1 MALDLPEPAGP
12 TTTMPCRT
20 WQVSCSCRH
29 LLSQG
34 PCACRPASRMAE
46 RRAAWMPPAG
56 TFSGFCP
63 GKTSSS
69 SLRKSGRSA
78 LTSLLVFMSRSAR
91 MSSWSSDLG
100 AAVGGEE
107 KERGCESLVSTLQ
120 FGGIRAPLAIAIFSL
135 ENPTLPNPPYKTALL
150 GVLPLQGTARA
161 QDCQDVAQPKVVV
174 GLTRQLLF
182 AQEVERVK
190 LAGKR
195 GVFLESAG
203 RKLDLPAGGVLYN
216 VTMLPCV
223 SSPALTQVHSDAH
236 AAMHT

>member
-78 LTSLLVFMSRSAR
+78 LTSLLVFMSRNAR

-100 AAVGGEE
+100 AAVGGVGR
-107 KERGCESLVSTLQ
+107 ERGCESLVSTLQ
-120 FGGIRAPLAIAIFSL
+120 FGSIRAPLAIAIFSL
-135 ENPTLPNPPYKTALL
+135 ENPTLPNSPYTIRTA
-150 GVLPLQGTARA
+150 GGSPASGHRT
-161 QDCQDVAQPKVVV
+161 
-174 GLTRQLLF
+174 
-182 AQEVERVK
+182 
-190 LAGKR
+190 
-195 GVFLESAG
+195 SAG
-203 RKLDLPAGGVLYN
+203 LPGCCAAQSRSGADASAAARTGGRARQTCGRARRFPGIRKPQA
-216 VTMLPCV
+216 
-223 SSPALTQVHSDAH
+223 
-236 AAMHT
+236 